1 VAEAVCFG
9 VPDEK
14 YGEVVAAAVVLRPGV
29 AAKSE
34 AEVER
39 SVKELC
45 AAKLSAF
52 KVRLFGEITS
62 FETLLEQGIF
72 TPKKKASF
80 IMISFSPHATPAD
93 LFYTCS
99 HIVFVMR
106 ITTIKASRPLP
117 RPRSLSECL

>member
-72 TPKKKASF
+72 TPKKKGF
-80 IMISFSPHATPAD
+80 IHNDKSLPP
-93 LFYTCS
+93 CN
-99 HIVFVMR
+99 
-106 ITTIKASRPLP
+106 ASRSFLY
-117 RPRSLSECL
+117 L